1 MSSQGCL
8 TEKKKVT
15 LGTQPTVLRK
25 FKTRSTTNVFACSD
39 RPTVIYS
46 STQKLVFSNVN
57 LREVKHMCPLNAEA
71 YPDSLALA
79 TDSTVTIGKV
89 FWIVSRSVN
98 FEMSVWCLQIDQKTN
113 ESFVRISTLASK
125 SRSNQKSSVIESK
138 QNHPI
143 NALFLFQLF
152 LEAWEEILTKILLV
166 LWSIWRHQ
174 KDILKLIDL

>member
-1 MSSQGCL
+1 MLCALGDGSLFYFTMSSQGCL

-89 FWIVSRSVN
+89 FSG
-98 FEMSVWCLQIDQKTN
+98 
-113 ESFVRISTLASK
+113 
-125 SRSNQKSSVIESK
+125 
-138 QNHPI
+138 
-143 NALFLFQLF
+143 
-152 LEAWEEILTKILLV
+152 LELGI
-166 LWSIWRHQ
+166 
-174 KDILKLIDL
+174 